1 MQKSAKTMTRG
12 RTADGT
18 FTAVR
23 EPGEALTREELAAM
37 LSDVLKKLHAR
48 VTATRFVAKDSDRAM
63 MEITRG
69 LVSGAAAL
77 GSLIKDREMEDFEER
92 LAALEARRND
102 RQ

>member
-1 MQKSAKTMTRG
+1 MQKSTETMTRS
-12 RTADGT
+12 RTSDGT

-48 VTATRFVAKDSDRAM
+48 VTATRFVMKDADRSM
-63 MEITRG
+63 MELTRG
-69 LVSGAAAL
+69 FVSGAAAL
-77 GSLIKDREMEDFEER
+77 GGIIKDQDLDRFEER

-102 RQ
+102 

>member
-1 MQKSAKTMTRG
+1 MRKSAETMARG
-12 RTADGT
+12 RAGDGT

-23 EPGEALTREELAAM
+23 EPGEALSREELAAM

-48 VTATRFVAKDSDRAM
+48 VTATRFVAKDTDRSL

-77 GSLIKDREMEDFEER
+77 GGLIKDGEMDDFEER

-102 RQ
+102 

>member
-1 MQKSAKTMTRG
+1 
-12 RTADGT
+12 
-18 FTAVR
+18 
-23 EPGEALTREELAAM
+23 M

-48 VTATRFVAKDSDRAM
+48 VTATRFVAKDTDRSL

-77 GSLIKDREMEDFEER
+77 GGIIKDQDLDRFEER

-102 RQ
+102 